1 MQLRRANAAPLP
13 VLRGP
18 VLVHVRRRL
27 RGVRRP
33 AAGAGASRHAHQ
45 EGGQVGP
52 FEFDCYLVDQLIRPI
67 ANLYRVTPLAAG
79 ETPAGGPIAFVR
91 QKKLAVKEHIR
102 FFADE
107 SESQELFSIR
117 ARTWLDTGGSRY
129 DVDDAQ
135 DGRIGLLEHVFG
147 KSLLR
152 STWRVSNAQEEEVAI
167 ARERSAVMAILRR
180 GIDFVP
186 DVGGLIPIPY
196 NFEILAGDRLIG
208 GMDRKFQLRD
218 RYVLDLSGD
227 PEKSLDRRLAIA
239 LAIGLDTLQN
249 R

>member
-1 MQLRRANAAPLP
+1 M
-13 VLRGP
+13 
-18 VLVHVRRRL
+18 
-27 RGVRRP
+27 
-33 AAGAGASRHAHQ
+33 
-45 EGGQVGP
+45 GP
-52 FEFDCYLVDQLIRPI
+52 FDYDRYLVDQLVRPI

-79 ETPAGGPIAFVR
+79 ETPAGPPIAFVR
-91 QKKLAVKEHIR
+91 QKKLAIKEHIK

-107 SESQELFSIR
+107 SESQELFHIQGQSF
-117 ARTWLDTGGSRY
+117 LDTGGSRY
-129 DVDDAQ
+129 DVVAADE
-135 DGRIGLLEHVFG
+135 GKIGVLHHVFG

-152 STWRVSNAQEEEVAI
+152 STWNVENALGEQIVV
-167 ARERSAVMAILRR
+167 ARERSQAMAFLRR
-180 GIDFVP
+180 AIDFVP

-196 NFEILAGDRLIG
+196 NFEFLAGDRVLG

-227 PEKSLDRRLAIA
+227 PERTFDRRLAIA

>member
-1 MQLRRANAAPLP
+1 MRHASA
-13 VLRGP
+13 
-18 VLVHVRRRL
+18 
-27 RGVRRP
+27 RP
-33 AAGAGASRHAHQ
+33 GASRDADQ
-45 EGGQVGP
+45 EGGQIGP
-52 FEFDCYLVDQLIRPI
+52 FDYDRYLVDQLIRPI
-67 ANLYRVTPLAAG
+67 ANLYRITPLAAG
-79 ETPAGGPIAFVR
+79 ETPAGPPIAFVR

-102 FFADE
+102 FFADD
-107 SESQELFSIR
+107 SETQELFSIR
-117 ARTWLDTGGSRY
+117 ARSWLDTGGSRY
-129 DVDDAQ
+129 DVEDAHE
-135 DGRIGLLEHVFG
+135 GRIGTLEHVFG

-152 STWRVSNAQEEEVAI
+152 STWRVSNAQEAEIAI
-167 ARERSAVMAILRR
+167 ARERSAAMAILRR

-196 NFEILAGDRLIG
+196 NFEILAGERVIG

-227 PEKSLDRRLAIA
+227 PDKLLDRRLAIA